1 MTLTKGSYDNPWKD
15 VVDYLQAK
23 HAIYYA
29 NEDQDQRVFD
39 RYYQMKAIEEEE
51 DKQNADRTFDTET
64 YEATEEFK
72 SISSI
77 SSEEIQYETVRLPF
91 IRSNYNWSFM

>member
-1 MTLTKGSYDNPWKD
+1 M
-15 VVDYLQAK
+15 
-23 HAIYYA
+23 
-29 NEDQDQRVFD
+29 
-39 RYYQMKAIEEEE
+39 EEEE

-77 SSEEIQYETVRLPF
+77 SSEEIQYETVELPF
-91 IRSNYNWSFM
+91 IRSNYN